1 MSKIRQFLFKVN
13 TSKLDDN
20 DKLSKQIDNV
30 TTRIAS
36 KLNIRKSVID
46 LDFGYLDEDFAIN
59 KCTLRILF
67 SEIEYETLERL
78 DH

>member
-1 MSKIRQFLFKVN
+1 
-13 TSKLDDN
+13 LDDN

>member
-20 DKLSKQIDNV
+20 DKLAKQIDNV

-67 SEIEYETLERL
+67 SEIEYKTLERL

>member
-36 KLNIRKSVID
+36 KLNIRKSIIA

-67 SEIEYETLERL
+67 SEIEYETTGL
-78 DH
+78 